1 MSRQEVFDRF
11 RENPD
16 VSVLIVGAGINGIG
30 VFRELAL
37 HGVDVL
43 MVDRGDFCSGASA
56 GSSHMAHGGIRYL
69 ENGEFRLVRE
79 ALVERNRL
87 LRNAPHAV
95 KPLPTTIPIFHWLS
109 GIFNAPLKFL
119 RLRDKPSERG
129 ALVIKIGL
137 ILYDWFAS
145 PYRTM
150 PTHRFTG
157 RAKALEQWPAL
168 DSKVLFTA
176 TYYDGFMPY
185 PERLCV
191 ELILDSEALS
201 NTARALN
208 YVSLHSAD
216 GDTVTLRDELSG
228 ETLAVKPKIVVNAAG
243 PWIDFAN
250 LAMKQ
255 QTRFIGGTKGSHLIL
270 DCPELYAALDGHELF
285 FENKDGRITLICPY
299 LGKVLAGTTDIR
311 VDDPDLARCTD
322 DEVTYILELV
332 NVVFPTIK
340 VDHSHIVFA
349 FTGVRPLPSS
359 HASRTGAISRDHSI
373 RVIEPGGGISF
384 PVYALVGGKW
394 TTFRAFAEQTAD
406 KLFERLGMSRKLSTD
421 AMPIGGGK
429 NYPTSAAEQS
439 AWLESLK
446 AKTGLPL
453 ERLRVLFDRYGTR
466 AEEIAI
472 FMTAHEDAPLRHQPD
487 YSRREIHFLIERERV
502 VRLDDIILRR
512 SALAMLG
519 DVNGALLEE
528 LAAIA
533 AEVLGWSAEYTQD
546 EIRRVADLLV
556 ENHRVPAGRFDSLAA
571 KV

>member
-1 MSRQEVFDRF
+1 
-11 RENPD
+11 
-16 VSVLIVGAGINGIG
+16 
-30 VFRELAL
+30 
-37 HGVDVL
+37 
-43 MVDRGDFCSGASA
+43 
-56 GSSHMAHGGIRYL
+56 
-69 ENGEFRLVRE
+69 
-79 ALVERNRL
+79 
-87 LRNAPHAV
+87 
-95 KPLPTTIPIFHWLS
+95 
-109 GIFNAPLKFL
+109 
-119 RLRDKPSERG
+119 
-129 ALVIKIGL
+129 
-137 ILYDWFAS
+137 
-145 PYRTM
+145 M
-150 PTHRFTG
+150 PTHRFAG
-157 RAKALEQWPAL
+157 RAKALERWPAL
-168 DSKVLFTA
+168 NPKVLFTA

-191 ELILDSEALS
+191 ELMLDSEALS

-216 GDTVTLRDELSG
+216 GDTVTLRDELTG

-285 FENKDGRITLICPY
+285 FENRDGRITLICPY

-322 DEVTYILELV
+322 DEVAYILELV

-406 KLFERLGMSRKLSTD
+406 KLFERLGKTRKTSTD
-421 AMPIGGGK
+421 MMPIGGGK
-429 NYPTSAAEQS
+429 NYPTTAAEQA
-439 AWLESLK
+439 AWLENLK

-453 ERLRVLFDRYGTR
+453 ERLRVLFDRYGTQ
-466 AEEIAI
+466 AEEIAV
-472 FMTAHEDAPLRHQPD
+472 FMTADEDAPLRHQPD
-487 YSRREIHFLIERERV
+487 YSRREIRFLVERERV
-502 VRLDDIILRR
+502 ARLDDIILRR

-519 DVNGALLEE
+519 DVDGALLEE

-533 AEVLGWSAEYTQD
+533 AEVLGWSAEYTHD
-546 EIRRVADLLV
+546 EICRVADLLV
-556 ENHRVPAGRFDSLAA
+556 EHHRVPAGRFDTLAT